1 VPGVTEIQV
10 GHDGHL
16 VSEVPGSA
24 NSPLAPIHTAVA
36 EIIANH
42 AIKSGTLSPAKPG

>member
-1 VPGVTEIQV
+1 MPGVTVIQV

-16 VSEVPGSA
+16 VSEVPRSA
-24 NSPLAPIHTAVA
+24 NSPLSPIHTAVA